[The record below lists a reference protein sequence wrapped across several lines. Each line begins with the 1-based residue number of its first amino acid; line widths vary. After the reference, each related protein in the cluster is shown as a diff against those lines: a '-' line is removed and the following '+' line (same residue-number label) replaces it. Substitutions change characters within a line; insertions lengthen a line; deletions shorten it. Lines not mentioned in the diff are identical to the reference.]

1 MFDNLHLPLMFN
13 KLWSLVVE
21 TYKRANYN
29 TVMEKRQ
36 VASSTGGKNLPH
48 TYHQLYN
55 LMPKLDCGLCGNP
68 SCRTMARKIA
78 TGDAKPEQCINLSTR
93 REYQKNLQHVRQL
106 LREGVDIGAKGTIV
120 IEETGVTYIHPC
132 ISETGKVTAE
142 ARLTSGPEGAV
153 DLKYGFYDPIQLC
166 MILNMAGFFED
177 VRCSPNLGIGRVTVE
192 DKTILIY
199 KDGRINVRQAK
210 DREDA
215 VQTLRLVSRSLWGA
229 IICSC
234 CGNTG
239 VDCASGGCEDCV
251 TRVCPVIGG
260 GPPDPTITNRGA
272 IQQTTASTIFDR
284 VKSLETRGYFEEG
297 VKQLDE
303 AFEIFGDVS
312 VKFLEEQINDKTALK
327 SIADRITKVNKSAI
341 KFIVETVSVYD
352 AAIGLILSGVA
363 MDLTRMVNGLESVMS
378 SKEALSPKLREFLS
392 EAVGIA
398 TEAYHD
404 FRVVDLEK
412 AKRIAD
418 KYTKFRTRWIEAF
431 RKMPEKEVLAGIEKI
446 SVNGFYISRLL
457 VKPLPT

>member
-1 MFDNLHLPLMFN
+1 
-13 KLWSLVVE
+13 
-21 TYKRANYN
+21 
-29 TVMEKRQ
+29 
-36 VASSTGGKNLPH
+36 
-48 TYHQLYN
+48 
-55 LMPKLDCGLCGNP
+55 
-68 SCRTMARKIA
+68 MARKIA
-78 TGDAKPEQCINLSTR
+78 TGDAKPEKCINLSTR
-93 REYQKNLQHVRQL
+93 PEYQKNLQEVRQL
-106 LREGVDIGAKGTIV
+106 LREGVEIGAKGTIV

-132 ISETGKVTAE
+132 ISEAGKVTAE

-166 MILNMAGFFED
+166 MMINMTGFFED
-177 VRCSPNLGIGRVTVE
+177 VRCSPNLGIGRVTVD
-192 DKTILIY
+192 DKTVLIY
-199 KDGRINVRQAK
+199 KDGRINVRRAK

-215 VQTLRLVSRSLWGA
+215 VQTVRLVSRSLWGA

-234 CGNTG
+234 CGNAG

-260 GPPDPTITNRGA
+260 GPPDPTVTSRGP

-284 VKSLETRGYFEEG
+284 VKALETKGYFKEG

-303 AFEIFGDVS
+303 AFEIFGEAS
-312 VKFLEEQINDKTALK
+312 LKFLEKQVVDKAALK
-327 SIADRITKVNKSAI
+327 SIGQKIAQVNRSAI
-341 KFIVETVSVYD
+341 KFIVETPSVYD

-363 MDLTRMVNGLESVMS
+363 MDLTRMVNGLEIVMS
-378 SKEALSPKLREFLS
+378 SKEALSPKLKEFFS
-392 EAVGIA
+392 EAVSIA

-404 FRVVDLEK
+404 FRVVNFEK

-418 KYTKFRTRWIEAF
+418 RYTKFRKQWTEAF
-431 RKMPEKEVLAGIEKI
+431 RKMPEKDVLAGIEKI

>member
-1 MFDNLHLPLMFN
+1 
-13 KLWSLVVE
+13 
-21 TYKRANYN
+21 
-29 TVMEKRQ
+29 
-36 VASSTGGKNLPH
+36 
-48 TYHQLYN
+48 
-55 LMPKLDCGLCGNP
+55 
-68 SCRTMARKIA
+68 MARKIA
-78 TGDAKPEQCINLSTR
+78 TGDAKPEQCVNLSTR
-93 REYQKNLQHVRQL
+93 LEYQENLQEIRQL
-106 LREGVDIGAKGTIV
+106 LREGVEIRAKGTIV

-132 ISETGKVTAE
+132 ISEAGKVTAE

-166 MILNMAGFFED
+166 TMLNMAGFFED
-177 VRCSPNLGIGRVTVE
+177 VRCSPSLGIGRVTVD

-199 KDGRINVRQAK
+199 KDGRINVRRAK

-215 VQTLRLVSRSLWGA
+215 VQTIRLVSRSLWGA

-234 CGNTG
+234 CGNAG

-260 GPPDPTITNRGA
+260 GPPDPTVTSRGP

-284 VKSLETRGYFEEG
+284 VKALETKRYFEEG
-297 VKQLDE
+297 VRQLDE
-303 AFEIFGDVS
+303 AFEIFREAS
-312 VKFLEEQINDKTALK
+312 LKFLEKQVVDKPALK
-327 SIADRITKVNKSAI
+327 SIGEKIAQVNKSAI
-341 KFIVETVSVYD
+341 KFIVETPSVYD

-363 MDLTRMVNGLESVMS
+363 MDLTRMVNGLEIVMS
-378 SKEALSPKLREFLS
+378 SKEALSPKLKEFFF
-392 EAVGIA
+392 EAVSIA
-398 TEAYHD
+398 TEAYHNFRTVD
-404 FRVVDLEK
+404 FEK

-418 KYTKFRTRWIEAF
+418 RYAKFRKEWTEAF

>member
-1 MFDNLHLPLMFN
+1 VLW
-13 KLWSLVVE
+13 KLNSKEHHDRRSL
-21 TYKRANYN
+21 TFK
-29 TVMEKRQ
+29 
-36 VASSTGGKNLPH
+36 GKELPH
-48 TYHQLYN
+48 SYHELYN

-78 TGDAKPEQCINLSTR
+78 TGDAKPEQCVNLSTR
-93 REYQKNLQHVRQL
+93 PEYEKNLQDIRQL
-106 LREGVDIGAKGTIV
+106 LREGVEIRAKGTIV

-132 ISETGKVTAE
+132 ISEAGKVTAE

-166 MILNMAGFFED
+166 MMLNMAGFFQD
-177 VRCSPNLGIGRVTVE
+177 VRCSTSLGIGRVTVD
-192 DKTILIY
+192 DKTVLIY
-199 KDGRINVRQAK
+199 KDGRINVRRAK

-215 VQTLRLVSRSLWGA
+215 VKTIRLVSRSLWGA

-234 CGNTG
+234 CGNAG

-260 GPPDPTITNRGA
+260 GPPDPTMTSRGP

-284 VKSLETRGYFEEG
+284 VKALETKGYFEDG
-297 VKQLDE
+297 VKHLDE
-303 AFEIFGDVS
+303 AFEIFGETS
-312 VKFLEEQINDKTALK
+312 IKFLKEHVIDKAALK
-327 SIADRITKVNKSAI
+327 SVEEKIVQVNRLAI
-341 KFIVETVSVYD
+341 KFVVETSSIYD

-363 MDLTRMVNGLESVMS
+363 MDLTRMVNGLEIIMS
-378 SKEALSPKLREFLS
+378 SKEALSPKLKEFFS
-392 EAVGIA
+392 EAVSIA

-404 FRVVDLEK
+404 FRVVDFEK
-412 AKRIAD
+412 AKRIAEW
-418 KYTKFRTRWIEAF
+418 YAEFRKRWTEAF
-431 RKMPEKEVLAGIEKI
+431 RTMSEKEVLAAIEKI